1 MNSIRLL
8 WGLTR
13 KYIHYAG
20 WNILFNTLSAAL
32 SVFSLLM
39 MIPFLQVLFYPEE
52 KLLSHSSMPE
62 IPLADFFYTQ
72 WIAVLSVYGQQRAL
86 IVLCVSLIL
95 VFVLKN
101 GSRYLAA
108 YFLVPVRTGIMRDM
122 RANIYSKLLSLDYD
136 FFKRKRRGEV
146 FTNFGNDVQEIEYG
160 IISFIETGIKEPVTI
175 LVTLISLVI
184 MSPYLSLWVII
195 LLPISAVIIG
205 GIGKKLKEDSLSAQN
220 QLSLLQMMVD
230 EVIHGIRIIQ
240 SFSKVDVLFKRF
252 QVVNQ
257 EYRRLHANMLKRKE
271 LASPLSEMM
280 GIIVVAALLL
290 IGGNTILNGNSSLS
304 PEVFIT
310 YIVVFS
316 QIISPAKAFSNAWY
330 FIQKG
335 VASLDRVNS
344 LLKEQAF
351 YDIQPGTEEK
361 KVFTSQIEIKNL
373 NFYFGEKEIL
383 KDINLIIEKGKKVAF
398 VGPSGSG
405 KTTLL
410 NILARIYN
418 VAEGQVFIDGV
429 DINDI
434 YLNDYRS
441 LTAIVTQDP
450 ILFYGTVEENL
461 QMAAPHASVKEMED
475 ALKASDALEF
485 VSRLPNSIY
494 TEIGERGQ
502 SLSIGQQQ
510 RLTLARAY
518 LKNAPILFLDEATS
532 SLDGMSDK
540 QVQDAIKNLSAEK
553 TVISIAHKLSSISD
567 YDQIVFLERG
577 EITGIGTHDTLMKSH
592 NQYQKMVSAQ
602 AFEE

>member
-20 WNILFNTLSAAL
+20 WNIVFNALSAAL

-52 KLLSHSSMPE
+52 KLLSHSSMPD
-62 IPLADFFYTQ
+62 IPLVDFFYSK
-72 WIAVLSVYGQQRAL
+72 WIDILSVYGQQRAL
-86 IVLCVSLIL
+86 IVLCVSLIV
-95 VFVLKN
+95 VFILKN

-108 YFLVPVRTGIMRDM
+108 YCLVPVRTGIMRDM
-122 RANIYSKLLSLDYD
+122 RADIYSKLLSLDYD
-136 FFKRKRRGEV
+136 FFKRKRRGEI

-175 LVTLISLVI
+175 LVTLISLII

-195 LLPISAVIIG
+195 LLPVSAIIIG
-205 GIGKKLKEDSLSAQN
+205 KIGKKLKKDSFSAQD

-240 SFSKVDVLFKRF
+240 SFNKVDVLFKRF
-252 QVVNQ
+252 QSVNQ
-257 EYRRLHANMLKRKE
+257 EYRRLHAKMLKRKE

-280 GIIVVAALLL
+280 GIMVVAALLL
-290 IGGNTILNGNSSLS
+290 IGGNAILKGSSSLS

-335 VASLDRVNS
+335 VASLHRVND
-344 LLKEQAF
+344 LLHEQTF
-351 YDIQPGTEEK
+351 YDIKAGTKSKKAFSHEIEIKDLNFSFGEK
-361 KVFTSQIEIKNL
+361 KV
-373 NFYFGEKEIL
+373 L
-383 KDINLIIEKGKKVAF
+383 KGINLKIEKGKKVAF

-410 NILARIYN
+410 NILARIYDIPQ
-418 VAEGQVFIDGV
+418 EKIFIDGT

-434 YLNDYRS
+434 LLNDYRS

-450 ILFYGTVEENL
+450 ILFYGTVQENL
-461 QMAAPHASVKEMED
+461 QMAAPDASSVEMEE
-475 ALKASDALEF
+475 ALKASDALDF
-485 VSRLPNSIY
+485 VSRLPEGLC

-502 SLSIGQQQ
+502 TLSIGQQQ

-540 QVQDAIKNLSAEK
+540 QVQNAIKNLSAEK

-567 YDQIVFLERG
+567 YDQIIFLEKG
-577 EITGIGTHDTLMKSH
+577 KVTGIGTHEALMNTH
-592 NQYQKMVSAQ
+592 DMYRNMVVAQ
-602 AFEE
+602 TFED

>member
-122 RANIYSKLLSLDYD
+122 RADIYSKLLSLDYD

-373 NFYFGEKEIL
+373 NFHFGEKEIL

-602 AFEE
+602 AFED

>member
-1 MNSIRLL
+1 
-8 WGLTR
+8 
-13 KYIHYAG
+13 
-20 WNILFNTLSAAL
+20 
-32 SVFSLLM
+32 
-39 MIPFLQVLFYPEE
+39 
-52 KLLSHSSMPE
+52 
-62 IPLADFFYTQ
+62 
-72 WIAVLSVYGQQRAL
+72 
-86 IVLCVSLIL
+86 
-95 VFVLKN
+95 
-101 GSRYLAA
+101 
-108 YFLVPVRTGIMRDM
+108 
-122 RANIYSKLLSLDYD
+122 
-136 FFKRKRRGEV
+136 
-146 FTNFGNDVQEIEYG
+146 
-160 IISFIETGIKEPVTI
+160 
-175 LVTLISLVI
+175 
-184 MSPYLSLWVII
+184 
-195 LLPISAVIIG
+195 
-205 GIGKKLKEDSLSAQN
+205 
-220 QLSLLQMMVD
+220 
-230 EVIHGIRIIQ
+230 
-240 SFSKVDVLFKRF
+240 
-252 QVVNQ
+252 
-257 EYRRLHANMLKRKE
+257 
-271 LASPLSEMM
+271 M

>member
-373 NFYFGEKEIL
+373 NFHFGEKEIL